1 MGTDDMH
8 AAHTSTLQS
17 FLPQTLPPL
26 TSGSSE
32 SAGHVIAI
40 ASGKGGVG
48 KTWLSIT
55 LSHALSQKRCKTLLC
70 DSDFNLTNVDIQLG
84 LVPNRDM
91 GGVLSDRYGLDDARL
106 HYPEGNFD
114 IVAGRSGQLTNLS
127 THHLSKLWHD
137 LDSLSPSYDRVIL
150 DLGAGLDR
158 TVRHMATQATSCLV
172 INTDEP
178 TALTDAYA
186 FIKRTRMENPDANLR
201 IVVNMA
207 DNEGQGHQTYQTLR
221 KACQSFLKMTPELAD
236 VIVRDNK
243 VKDAIRRQAPLLT
256 RYPDSQAASCVK
268 SIVRHLLSMGTQT
281 KGIALHS

>member
-8 AAHTSTLQS
+8 TAHTSTLHS
-17 FLPQTLPPL
+17 FPSQTLPPL
-26 TSGSSE
+26 TSGLGE

-70 DSDFNLTNVDIQLG
+70 DSDFSLANVDIQLG
-84 LVPNRDM
+84 LVPTRDM
-91 GGVLSDRYGLDDARL
+91 GGVLSGRYSLSEARL

-127 THHLSKLWHD
+127 AHHLSKLGRA
-137 LDSLSPSYDRVIL
+137 LGSLSPCYDRVIL

-158 TVRHMATQATSCLV
+158 TVRHMAAQATSCLV
-172 INTDEP
+172 ITTDEP

-186 FIKRTRMENPDANLR
+186 FIKRTGIENPAADLR

-207 DNEGQGHQTYQTLR
+207 DSEGHGRQTYQTLR
-221 KACQSFLKMTPELAD
+221 TACQSFLKMTPELAG

-243 VKDAIRRQAPLLT
+243 VKDAIRRQVPLLT
-256 RYPDSQAASCVK
+256 HSPESQAAVCVE
-268 SIVRHLLSMGTQT
+268 SIARHLLSTGTQT
-281 KGIALHS
+281 KRMALHS